1 MDRRTRWIA
10 VRLAPAFAVL
20 CALGPASRA
29 GTPVAPPPVA
39 SPAKP
44 APPAPATN
52 LDVLVSDAAGMPVE
66 GAFVMALPSVG
77 GYGRWGALAA
87 DRMRS
92 TLTSREGRA
101 RLESLPVGPWRVT
114 VHARGYV
121 EKSLP
126 RVSAGPLVVRVE
138 RGGAIT
144 GRVRT
149 ADGGRPIGGARVRV
163 GGGPPLAQ
171 AWQQDATRVES
182 TTDAQGRFRLE
193 GIGRSPVGIVARA
206 AGFASAGRGDVRAG
220 DAVDLFLFPGATLR
234 GTVRDDAGRPVA
246 GALVRADSDRFSSA
260 PQAETTDAQGAFVMA
275 GIRPGEYV
283 VVARGGSRAPGIAFV
298 LVEPD
303 AEASVSLALSEGG
316 YATGQIVD
324 SDGRPLT
331 GRVRLEVFEERGLSP
346 AASDAVSAEAGADGR
361 FALGPLPTGKLG
373 LGVSAPRHTA
383 RRVEVAIPVRGRAV
397 DLGQVTLETGLVIR
411 GSVRDREGNPVPGAR
426 VSASS
431 KGRIERSEGEAVTES
446 DAAFVIAGLRAGPHE
461 LIAAAAGYATAR
473 SQAEPGGSPVTLVL
487 QPGGEITGRVVDARG
502 DPVDDADVESQAT
515 DDPRW
520 GPRGTSGRSDEGD
533 GRFELRDVA
542 AGTYVLQVR
551 ASGRGEASVT
561 AVRVEPGR
569 PTNVGTVM
577 LSRGGVVQGVVVDA
591 DGQGIPG
598 ATIHLEKDLHMQM
611 GQHETQTG
619 ASGAF
624 ELRGVPP
631 GPINVLARHPAF
643 AVAKPVVADVDPE
656 REPVPVRIVLTRGAR
671 LEGRAQ
677 RRDGSPFTG
686 GRITV
691 SNAELGPAMGWEP
704 AAIAADGSFAV
715 DHIAPGP
722 ATVNLM
728 AFTPASAM
736 ASGPTANA
744 LTGIAS
750 QDVELR
756 EGETTTATFAL
767 RDVIVAGHVTRGEQP
782 APGIHVSLMSTRGH
796 SFMSWGGAGAG
807 LAVVA
812 PSGPPPLN
820 ATTREDGS
828 FELVVFTP
836 GRYRVE
842 LITLATG
849 QRHPGRDLD
858 LPDVERYEA
867 ELEIADTMVSGVV
880 VDREAGEPLTEAR
893 VSARQ
898 AGSRGQWKGSTATG
912 PEGRF
917 AIAVEPGDYE
927 LAAQAEQH
935 KRASIPVSVGAG
947 GLFDV
952 RVELERGLGLAG
964 RVVDEAGRPQ
974 GEVELAATSSER
986 SYAEG
991 RSLADGTFR
1000 IEGLDSASY
1009 AVAAGSGTRG
1019 FAVRTGITPGTE
1031 PVTLV
1036 LRPAGKLAIRVL
1048 GPDGRPAKGAW
1059 PSVHAWSGVAIELPY
1074 TGSSPTDAG
1083 GVCEL
1088 SVPAG
1093 SLELSVARD
1102 GLVGSASAT
1111 VRPGE
1116 IVPLEIR
1123 LHEVPK
1129 P

>member
-1 MDRRTRWIA
+1 MDRRTWWIA
-10 VRLAPAFAVL
+10 ARLAAALAVVYVP
-20 CALGPASRA
+20 GPASRA
-29 GTPVAPPPVA
+29 STPVA
-39 SPAKP
+39 SPPAASPAKRF
-44 APPAPATN
+44 PPAAAAS
-52 LDVLVSDAAGMPVE
+52 LDVLVSDAAGKPVE
-66 GAFVMALPSVG
+66 GAFVMAVPSVG
-77 GYGRWGALAA
+77 GYGRWGVLVA

-101 RLESLPVGPWRVT
+101 RLESLPAGPWRVT

-138 RGGAIT
+138 RGGVIT
-144 GRVRT
+144 GSVRT
-149 ADGGRPIGGARVRV
+149 ADGGRPIAGARVRV
-163 GGGPPLAQ
+163 GGGPPLPQ
-171 AWQQDATRVES
+171 AWQESATRVES

-206 AGFASAGRGDVRAG
+206 AGFGSAGRGDVRAG
-220 DAVDLFLFPGATLR
+220 DVVDLFLFPGATLR

-246 GALVRADSDRFSSA
+246 AAQVYADSDRLRSQS
-260 PQAETTDAQGAFVMA
+260 QVETSDAQGAFVMA

-303 AEASVSLALSEGG
+303 AEASVSLVLSEGG

-324 SDGRPLT
+324 PDGRPLG

-346 AASDAVSAEAGADGR
+346 AASDAISSEAGADGR
-361 FALGPLPTGKLG
+361 FALGPLPLG
-373 LGVSAPRHTA
+373 TLGIGVSAPRHAA
-383 RRVEVAIPVRGRAV
+383 RRVEVAIPARGRAV
-397 DLGQVTLETGLVIR
+397 DLGRVTLETGLVIR
-411 GSVRDREGNPVPGAR
+411 GSVRDREGNPVLGAR

-431 KGRIERSEGEAVTES
+431 MGRVERSMGEAVTES

-461 LIAAAAGYATAR
+461 LIAAAAGFATAR
-473 SQAEPGGSPVTLVL
+473 ARGEPGGAPVTLVL
-487 QPGGEITGRVVDARG
+487 QPGGEIAGRVVDAQG

-533 GRFELRDVA
+533 GRFALRDVA

-569 PTNVGTVM
+569 PTNVGTVV
-577 LSRGGVVQGVVVDA
+577 LNRGGVVQGVVVDV
-591 DGQGIPG
+591 DGQGVVG
-598 ATIHLEKDLHMQM
+598 ATIQLEKDLEMQA
-611 GQHETQTG
+611 GRYETQT
-619 ASGAF
+619 AVSGGF

-631 GPINVLARHPAF
+631 GKIHVLARHPAF
-643 AVAKPVVADVDPE
+643 AAVKPVVADVDPE
-656 REPVPVRIVLTRGAR
+656 KEPVPVRIVLARGAR

-691 SNAELGPAMGWEP
+691 SNFELGPAMGWDP

-728 AFTPASAM
+728 AFTPTSAM

-744 LTGIAS
+744 LTGIAT

-756 EGETTTATFAL
+756 EGETTTASFAL
-767 RDVIVAGHVTRGEQP
+767 RDVIVAGHVTRGGQP
-782 APGIHVSLMSTRGH
+782 ASGVHVSLRPFQGGSM
-796 SFMSWGGAGAG
+796 MSWGPGAGR
-807 LAVVA
+807 AVVA

-828 FELVVFTP
+828 FELLAFTP
-836 GRYRVE
+836 GRYRAQM
-842 LITLATG
+842 ITLATG
-849 QRHPGRDLD
+849 QRHPWRELD
-858 LPDVERYEA
+858 LPDADRYEL
-867 ELEIADTMVSGVV
+867 ELEIADSIVSGVV
-880 VDREAGEPLTEAR
+880 VDRETGQPLADAQ
-893 VSARQ
+893 VSARK
-898 AGSRGQWKGSTATG
+898 AGSRGQGSTATG
-912 PEGRF
+912 PDGRF
-917 AIAVEPGDYE
+917 TIAVEPGDYE
-927 LAAQAEQH
+927 LFAQEEKH
-935 KRASIPVSVGAG
+935 KRASVPVSVGAG
-947 GLFDV
+947 GLSDV
-952 RVELERGLGLAG
+952 RVELERGLALAG

-974 GEVELAATSSER
+974 GDVELAVTSSER

-991 RSLADGTFR
+991 RSLPDGTFR
-1000 IEGLDSASY
+1000 IEGLDSVTY
-1009 AVAAGSGTRG
+1009 ALAAGSGTRG
-1019 FAVRTGITPGTE
+1019 FAVRTGITPGGE

-1036 LRPAGKLAIRVL
+1036 LRSGGKLAIRVL
-1048 GPDGRPAKGAW
+1048 GPDGRPVKGAW
-1059 PSVHAWSGVAIELPY
+1059 PDVHTWSGVAIELPY
-1074 TGSSPTDAG
+1074 SGSSPTDASG
-1083 GVCEL
+1083 ACEL

-1093 SLELSVARD
+1093 SLELTVAAERLLGSVS
-1102 GLVGSASAT
+1102 VT
-1111 VRPGE
+1111 VRTGE
-1116 IVPLEIR
+1116 SVPVEIR